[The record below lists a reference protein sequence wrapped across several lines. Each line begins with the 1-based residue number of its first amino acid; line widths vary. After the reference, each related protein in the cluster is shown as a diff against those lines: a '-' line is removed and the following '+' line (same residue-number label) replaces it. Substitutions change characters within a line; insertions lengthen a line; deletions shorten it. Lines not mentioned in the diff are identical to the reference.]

1 MHSTELKIKL
11 QLESDGK
18 NSAELSKKVMEQE
31 LLMKE
36 SKRENEEEKQRMQ
49 QLHDDQVDVL
59 QKINQQLKVWHGFA
73 IATISHF
80 TSIHIYLLF
89 SKLNWTDS
97 KRQSS
102 NILEENDNAN

>member
-59 QKINQQLKVWHGFA
+59 QKINQQLKVHKGLQSQRFPILPA
-73 IATISHF
+73 STF
-80 TSIHIYLLF
+80 IYF
-89 SKLNWTDS
+89 FQN
-97 KRQSS
+97 
-102 NILEENDNAN
+102 